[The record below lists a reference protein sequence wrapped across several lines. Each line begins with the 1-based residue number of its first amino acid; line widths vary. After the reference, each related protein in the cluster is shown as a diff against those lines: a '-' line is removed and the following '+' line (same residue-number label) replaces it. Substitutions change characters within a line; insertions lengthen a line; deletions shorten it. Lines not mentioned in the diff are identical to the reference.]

1 MTLYYYVVS
10 GKGDDIVVHSKHRK
24 KETAERRL
32 AVKKRQ
38 FQEAGIERD
47 ARIVEEHG
55 YMNMALPSILR
66 AKTEGLI

>member
-10 GKGDDIVVHSKHRK
+10 GKGDDVVVHSKHRK

-32 AVKKRQ
+32 ATKRRQ

-47 ARIVEEHG
+47 ARIVEEYG
-55 YMNMALPSILR
+55 YMDMALPSILR
-66 AKTEGLI
+66 TKERGLI